1 LNNYFF
7 FIFFSVI
14 AIPVQSKCFLGPE
27 FIDSAITFDNRLR
40 AVKSFISYSDRPGV
54 MEFSGAVTSFPL
66 TGKFTALRLEPSSP
80 FKSERQAFIFA
91 VDLPTEQFYTYFTNG
106 VSEPYKNLIKGR
118 VDRENCSIYFKVS
131 DTEELAIKIHG
142 EDDMEII
149 SRGRIDSDQ
158 EFTLNQRFVFSS
170 NEHVNQQ

>member
-27 FIDSAITFDNRLR
+27 FIDSAITFDNSLR

-54 MEFSGAVTSFPL
+54 MGFSGAVTSFPL

-80 FKSERQAFIFA
+80 FKSERQAFI
-91 VDLPTEQFYTYFTNG
+91 
-106 VSEPYKNLIKGR
+106 
-118 VDRENCSIYFKVS
+118 
-131 DTEELAIKIHG
+131 
-142 EDDMEII
+142 
-149 SRGRIDSDQ
+149 
-158 EFTLNQRFVFSS
+158 
-170 NEHVNQQ
+170 